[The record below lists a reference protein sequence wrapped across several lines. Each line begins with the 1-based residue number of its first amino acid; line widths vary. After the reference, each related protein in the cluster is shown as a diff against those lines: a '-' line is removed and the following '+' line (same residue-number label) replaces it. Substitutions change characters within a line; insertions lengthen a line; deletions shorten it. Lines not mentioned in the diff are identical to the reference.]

1 MNIRR
6 NSFRSGDFKEYVSYV
21 STFKTKLWNCKTY
34 CGEVAY
40 KLETGMLTFALN
52 IVIYSHRLYFTGQ
65 FQEYKVRHE
74 CPVDC
79 EIISYSSSISYASFI
94 QYPPTG
100 IEPRMINQQKEY
112 KNFTLHQEFVKMS
125 EEKNNEELES
135 YIE

>member
-1 MNIRR
+1 
-6 NSFRSGDFKEYVSYV
+6 
-21 STFKTKLWNCKTY
+21 
-34 CGEVAY
+34 
-40 KLETGMLTFALN
+40 MLTFVLKLVMYN
-52 IVIYSHRLYFTGQ
+52 NRLYFIEQ

-94 QYPPTG
+94 QNPPTG
-100 IEPRMINQQKEY
+100 IEPRIINQLKEQ